1 MPSWRKTRCWCTE
14 ARPRLL
20 PIGLEPSVFGMAAR
34 PLAALVAMLALLGCT
49 TLSPAA
55 APHGLDPIN
64 QLQQLLPADA
74 IFLGEQHDVPKHQQ
88 IHRAVVE
95 ALAGQQTLAVL
106 ALEMASQGQ
115 STEKL
120 GSDASE
126 DAVRAALHW
135 NNEGWPWSAYGPAVM
150 AAVHAGVPVVGAN
163 LPPARVRAAM
173 TDSALDALL
182 SGPALLA
189 QQEKV
194 RVGHCNLLP
203 ESQIAPMTRV
213 QIARDVAMAQTVAR
227 AALPGKIVLLLA
239 GGGHVDRS
247 LGVPLH
253 LPPDLTAKTVLLQAG
268 SASEETES
276 ADNFDQIWPTGA
288 APVKDYCAD
297 FSQQRS
303 AAAAA
308 SGSKKEP

>member
-1 MPSWRKTRCWCTE
+1 ML
-14 ARPRLL
+14 ARR
-20 PIGLEPSVFGMAAR
+20 
-34 PLAALVAMLALLGCT
+34 LAAVVAVLALLGCT
-49 TLSPAA
+49 ALGPAA
-55 APHGLDPIN
+55 APHGLAPISR
-64 QLQQLLPADA
+64 LQQLLPADA
-74 IFLGEQHDVPKHQQ
+74 IFLGEQHDVPDHQRIQ
-88 IHRAVVE
+88 RAVVE
-95 ALAGQQTLAVL
+95 ALARQQTLAVL

-135 NNEGWPWSAYGPAVM
+135 NNEGWPWAAYGPAVM
-150 AAVHAGVPVVGAN
+150 AAVHAGVSVVGAN

-173 TDSALDALL
+173 IDSGLDALL
-182 SGPALLA
+182 SSPALQA

-268 SASEETES
+268 PTSDDTES
-276 ADNFDQIWPTGA
+276 ADNFDQTWATEP

-297 FSQQRS
+297 FSKQRS
-303 AAAAA
+303 ATAAA
-308 SGSKKEP
+308 SKSKKEP

>member
-1 MPSWRKTRCWCTE
+1 MD
-14 ARPRLL
+14 ARR
-20 PIGLEPSVFGMAAR
+20 
-34 PLAALVAMLALLGCT
+34 LAAVMTVLALLGCT
-49 TLSPAA
+49 GPAHES
-55 APHGLDPIN
+55 APPTLDPIG

-74 IFLGEQHDVPKHQQ
+74 IFLGEQHDVPDHQRIQ
-88 IHRAVVE
+88 RAVVE
-95 ALAGQQTLAVL
+95 ALARQQTLAVL

-120 GSDASE
+120 GSNASE

-135 NNEGWPWSAYGPAVM
+135 NNEGWPWAAYGPAVM
-150 AAVHAGVPVVGAN
+150 AAVHAGVPVIGAN
-163 LPPARVRAAM
+163 LPPARVREAM
-173 TDSALDALL
+173 IDSGLDARL
-182 SGPALLA
+182 SAPALQA
-189 QQEKV
+189 QQERV

-213 QIARDVAMAQTVAR
+213 QIARDIAMAQTVAR

-268 SASEETES
+268 PRSEETES
-276 ADNFDQIWPTGA
+276 ADNFDQTWSTGA

-297 FSQQRS
+297 FSKQRS
-303 AAAAA
+303 ATAAA
-308 SGSKKEP
+308 SKSKKEP

>member
-1 MPSWRKTRCWCTE
+1 MD
-14 ARPRLL
+14 ARR
-20 PIGLEPSVFGMAAR
+20 
-34 PLAALVAMLALLGCT
+34 LAAVMTVLALLGCT
-49 TLSPAA
+49 GPAHGS
-55 APHGLDPIN
+55 APPALDPIG

-74 IFLGEQHDVPKHQQ
+74 IFLGEQHDVPDHQR

-95 ALAGQQTLAVL
+95 ALASQRTLAVL

-163 LPPARVRAAM
+163 LPSARVRAAM
-173 TDSALDALL
+173 TDSGLDARL

-213 QIARDVAMAQTVAR
+213 QIARDVAMAQTVAG
-227 AALPGKIVLLLA
+227 AARPGKIVLLLA

-253 LPPDLTAKTVLLQAG
+253 LPPDLKVKTVRLQAG
-268 SASEETES
+268 PPSEDAES
-276 ADNFDQIWPTGA
+276 AGNFDQTWATEP
-288 APVKDYCAD
+288 APAKDYCAD

-303 AAAAA
+303 ATAAAA
-308 SGSKKEP
+308 KSKNEP